1 MEIVNSSH
9 IFPFWENQLKIIIIR
24 FELSLLLNHS
34 DGNTAQLMQ

>member
-24 FELSLLLNHS
+24 FELSFLLNHS
-34 DGNTAQLMQ
+34 DGNTAQVMQ